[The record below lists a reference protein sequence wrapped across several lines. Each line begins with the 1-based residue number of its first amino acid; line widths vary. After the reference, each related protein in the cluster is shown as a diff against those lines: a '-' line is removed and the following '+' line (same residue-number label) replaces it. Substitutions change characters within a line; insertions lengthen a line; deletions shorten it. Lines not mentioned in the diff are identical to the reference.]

1 MEKLVFYY
9 WFDLAFLQ
17 GGNFHVKRTGV
28 VDLGKL
34 KINRTPEK
42 YQLILLWLEFLFTP
56 KKSKKH

>member
-1 MEKLVFYY
+1 MGDDFGYL
-9 WFDLAFLQ
+9 
-17 GGNFHVKRTGV
+17 GGEDFHVKRTGV